1 MNKNIRQKIARI
13 MFLREFKTHKRQQ
26 MMIAFEQAKTI
37 GILYDSTDEK
47 NFETIKR
54 YVKEL
59 REIYKKDVL
68 SLGYYNGKEL
78 PNMRFSKLGMDFFTR
93 KNLNWH
99 FKPIAPVVKNF
110 TIKDFDI
117 LIDLHTGNSI
127 PFKYIIA
134 MTKAKFK
141 IGRYERTSLP
151 FYDFMISVEEN
162 ISLPKFI
169 EQVNHYLN
177 MLKHEVAV

>member
-1 MNKNIRQKIARI
+1 MKKNIRSKIGKM
-13 MFLREFKTHKRQQ
+13 MFLREFRSHKRQQ
-26 MMIAFEQAKTI
+26 KMVSFDDAKTI
-37 GILYDSTDEK
+37 GVVYDSTDEK
-47 NFETIKR
+47 NFEIIKR

-59 REIYKKDVL
+59 RDIYKKDVL
-68 SLGYYNGKEL
+68 ALGFYNGKEL
-78 PNMRFSKLGMDFFTR
+78 PNMRFSKLGLDFFTR
-93 KNLNWH
+93 KALNWH

-110 TIKDFDI
+110 TLKDFDI

-141 IGRYERTSLP
+141 IGRYDRSSLP

-177 MLKHEVAV
+177 MLKHEVAL